1 MTASWTLDPHL
12 TSCGWCA
19 HWQVACATPE
29 EKQAVE
35 ERHRAKFHAGAPV
48 DVSDVR
54 DRMLGEHPDDRDLIV
69 SAIRR
74 AVAADP
80 DGLVDA
86 NSVRPHVAGEVLPQ
100 MIGAT
105 FSGLVAQKRLVF
117 VTYTVNTDKD
127 GRNARRPLPRYS
139 WVETGGST

>member
-1 MTASWTLDPHL
+1 VTASWTLDPHL

-48 DVSDVR
+48 NVSDVR

-105 FSGLVAQKRLVF
+105 FGALVAQGRLVF
-117 VTYTVNTDKD
+117 VTFTRNEDKAS
-127 GRNARRPLPRYS
+127 RNGNKPLQRYR
-139 WVETGGST
+139 WVEPEGAA